1 MAAVGSLLEL
11 SCFRLQT
18 HPLSIWR
25 GACHAHRTA
34 VTARRAYCIAQRWV
48 RLPDTTRVSDGMQVQ
63 ESGKLADSVEKR
75 LIRACCTVVAPDR
88 RYNSPRGFGM
98 EANEIHEF
106 NEQQEEASHKR
117 DLFPISFTISVL
129 AVFVALTTVMGHR
142 AHTAAVLEQARAT
155 DHWNLYQAKKI
166 RDFDTGL
173 TVDLLTSLAVKD
185 SSATA
190 KLLDG
195 YKAHRAKWAGEL
207 DEEQK
212 VAKEFE
218 DRVEVQERRAARF
231 DLGEALLQIGVVI
244 VAITLLTRQRAY
256 WFFGM
261 AFGLAGLICAA
272 LGFLAH

>member
-1 MAAVGSLLEL
+1 
-11 SCFRLQT
+11 
-18 HPLSIWR
+18 
-25 GACHAHRTA
+25 
-34 VTARRAYCIAQRWV
+34 
-48 RLPDTTRVSDGMQVQ
+48 
-63 ESGKLADSVEKR
+63 
-75 LIRACCTVVAPDR
+75 
-88 RYNSPRGFGM
+88 M

-106 NEQQEEASHKR
+106 DEQQEEASHKR

-155 DHWNLYQAKKI
+155 DQWNLYQAKKI

-207 DEEQK
+207 EEEQK

-272 LGFLAH
+272 LSFLVH